1 MPTGAHGKPR
11 NSKANVARP
20 RKLIPLALCVF
31 AIVVFGMAESGL
43 AVAMLH

>member
-1 MPTGAHGKPR
+1 MPTSARGKTH
-11 NSKANVARP
+11 NSKAKVARA

-31 AIVVFGMAESGL
+31 AIVVFGMTESGL